1 MNNIKISVIIP
12 IYNTEKYLEETLDS
26 ILNQTMI
33 DDVEVLMI
41 DDGSKDNSRKIIEKY
56 ASEYDNFYGFYNE
69 NVGQGCERNFGMEH
83 ARGEYIHFMDSD
95 DYIPPKAYEK
105 LYEIAKEE
113 DYDIVMGNISKFTS
127 NSTWNEHLYETV
139 YKEVDEYI
147 SSTNIHQNKALVYDT
162 SPTNKIIKRSFLE
175 ENQILFPDE
184 RIFYEDLFFTIKM
197 HHFAK
202 KVGILHE
209 DVYYWRSR
217 RDSSSTSQQVNQI
230 GNFKD
235 RINILNFIQDF
246 LEKKNENEIIDA
258 EHNKWLEH
266 DLLRYIN
273 KDDPYTESD
282 YEILFSEINK
292 ILDNTEE
299 NVKNNLNT
307 HKRIIY
313 KNIENN
319 DIEHLRKFKEIDS
332 DLKANPNIIRSLDA
346 DYEELDNFDDDAKAE
361 DLVANL
367 ESIKIN
373 KDNKDLILKVE
384 AYVPYLT
391 DKNNSKIKFKIIET
405 LNKSGISEY
414 HLRKSLK
421 NLNIENYDYVMDGN
435 EDNSYEIVIPYEE
448 QKKLDGT
455 YNIFISYEN
464 ENIKKEGLLKFRKPK
479 KILNNGNMEIFAKFW
494 LLRFFNLEINEKRD
508 EEIHIT
514 NIKIITKGN
523 NLNPSFNKILH
534 IDLESNEKIDKLII
548 ENLVTFKKMEYETN
562 SISYDENNYKFSV
575 DIPFKDILPFVIRK
589 WELKSEDNIRVKI
602 PKTFRYKDDKIKI
615 TMKNNKNRLFIESIY
630 HKTEVEPKGNKNNG
644 KSNKTKKII
653 RKLANFLR
661 K

>member
-1 MNNIKISVIIP
+1 
-12 IYNTEKYLEETLDS
+12 
-26 ILNQTMI
+26 
-33 DDVEVLMI
+33 
-41 DDGSKDNSRKIIEKY
+41 
-56 ASEYDNFYGFYNE
+56 
-69 NVGQGCERNFGMEH
+69 
-83 ARGEYIHFMDSD
+83 
-95 DYIPPKAYEK
+95 
-105 LYEIAKEE
+105 
-113 DYDIVMGNISKFTS
+113 
-127 NSTWNEHLYETV
+127 
-139 YKEVDEYI
+139 
-147 SSTNIHQNKALVYDT
+147 
-162 SPTNKIIKRSFLE
+162 
-175 ENQILFPDE
+175 
-184 RIFYEDLFFTIKM
+184 M

-332 DLKANPNIIRSLDA
+332 DLKANPNINRSLDA

-421 NLNIENYDYVMDGN
+421 NLNIEN
-435 EDNSYEIVIPYEE
+435 
-448 QKKLDGT
+448 
-455 YNIFISYEN
+455 
-464 ENIKKEGLLKFRKPK
+464 
-479 KILNNGNMEIFAKFW
+479 
-494 LLRFFNLEINEKRD
+494 
-508 EEIHIT
+508 
-514 NIKIITKGN
+514 
-523 NLNPSFNKILH
+523 
-534 IDLESNEKIDKLII
+534 
-548 ENLVTFKKMEYETN
+548 
-562 SISYDENNYKFSV
+562 
-575 DIPFKDILPFVIRK
+575 
-589 WELKSEDNIRVKI
+589 
-602 PKTFRYKDDKIKI
+602 
-615 TMKNNKNRLFIESIY
+615 
-630 HKTEVEPKGNKNNG
+630 
-644 KSNKTKKII
+644 
-653 RKLANFLR
+653 
-661 K
+661 